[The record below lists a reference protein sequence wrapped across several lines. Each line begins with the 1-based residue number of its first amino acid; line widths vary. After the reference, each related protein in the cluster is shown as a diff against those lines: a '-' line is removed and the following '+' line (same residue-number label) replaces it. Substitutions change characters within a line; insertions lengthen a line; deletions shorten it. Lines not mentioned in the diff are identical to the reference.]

1 MPMKQQQKQKQKYE
15 HRVYALKD
23 ILGDPLSETC
33 AITAIREDLEAFRI
47 FLGMPSEEQKRLLA
61 FIQGAQGLKITYD
74 SFFKYVMNPDIY
86 PSRLEHFLSAVL
98 GQQVTIRAVLPQEG
112 TQMADH
118 GSFVIMDIVVEL
130 SDRTIVNVEIQKI
143 GYLFPGER
151 ASCYISDF
159 IMRQYNRVKDERGK
173 QFSFRDLNPVILIV
187 LMEES
192 AAVFKNVFPNYIHRE
207 EISYDSKASVRT
219 LYKTIYISLDTF
231 HIVVHNIDTTLKA
244 WLTFLSSDR
253 PADIV
258 RLVNAYPEFLA
269 CYRDIT
275 EFRRNP
281 KELIYMYSEA
291 LAILDKNTEIYMC
304 EQLKKEV
311 ENLKKQVEDQKAILS
326 ETKAKVTEQRFFL
339 SEKEA
344 EITEKNAEITEK
356 DAEIT
361 EKNAV
366 ITEKDAEIAF
376 LRKQLDAMKSLHL

>member
-1 MPMKQQQKQKQKYE
+1 MPMKQQQKQKQEYE
-15 HRVYALKD
+15 NRVYALKD

-33 AITAIREDLEAFRI
+33 AITAIREDADAFRI
-47 FLGMPSEEQKRLLA
+47 FLGMPSEEQKRILA

-98 GQQVTIRAVLPQEG
+98 GQQVTIRAV
-112 TQMADH
+112 
-118 GSFVIMDIVVEL
+118 
-130 SDRTIVNVEIQKI
+130 
-143 GYLFPGER
+143 
-151 ASCYISDF
+151 
-159 IMRQYNRVKDERGK
+159 
-173 QFSFRDLNPVILIV
+173 
-187 LMEES
+187 
-192 AAVFKNVFPNYIHRE
+192 FKNVFPNYIHRE
-207 EISYDSKASVRT
+207 KISYDSKASVRT

-253 PADIV
+253 PADII

-326 ETKAKVTEQRFFL
+326 ETKAKITEQRFFL
-339 SEKEA
+339 SEKEVA
-344 EITEKNAEITEK
+344 ITEKE
-356 DAEIT
+356 AEIT

-366 ITEKDAEIAF
+366 ITKKTAEITEKDAEIAF
-376 LRKQLDAMKSLHL
+376 LRKQLDAIKSLHE